1 MEYQAPLKDFQFLLH
16 TLLNFEQHCEALGL
30 TELNKDLADAIL
42 EEGARYASE
51 VIAPLNSVGDEQG
64 ATLNGGKV
72 ATPKGFVEAYRAY
85 CEAGW
90 AAMTG
95 PEAFG
100 GQGLPALLATPFH
113 EMLMSA
119 NLAFRI
125 YSGLTEGVV
134 LALNTHASETLKQ
147 TYLAKLVSGQW
158 AGTMCLTEPHA
169 GTDLALLRTSAKPC
183 ADNSYSINGTKIF
196 ISGGEQDLTENIIHL
211 VLARLSDAPAGIK
224 GISLFLVPKILPDSQ
239 AENALSCGA
248 LEHKMGIKG
257 AATCVINFD
266 GAKGYLVGQANQGLA
281 CMFTMMNDARFQVGL
296 QGLGI
301 AAQSYQGALRYA
313 RDRLQCR
320 SLSGTKNPELAADP
334 IIMHGDVRRMLLT
347 QKTLVEG
354 SRLLGLKAAMALDLE
369 HRGASQAIRQQA
381 SARAALLI
389 PIVKGFFTDMSMEV
403 SNLGVQVYGGHG
415 YIREWGMEQLVRDGR
430 ITQLYEGT
438 NGIQAQDLV
447 KRKILADKG
456 LALSALINDIRQDCA
471 QSQAN
476 EKIAPLASALLH
488 WLNRWQEM
496 ASLMHDNN
504 LNNPDSLSLNAC
516 DFLHF
521 SSYILLAWC
530 WLQQAQAAYENLP
543 HFDADQDFL
552 QAKIQCAHVY
562 FERILPRCIS
572 LMQILLGNTR
582 TIPSFQLDHF

>member
-16 TLLNFEQHCEALGL
+16 SLLNFEQHCASLGL
-30 TELNKDLADAIL
+30 TEINRALADAIL
-42 EEGARYASE
+42 EEGARYASN
-51 VIAPLNSVGDEQG
+51 VVAPLNSVGDEEE
-64 ATLNGGKV
+64 ATFSGGKV
-72 ATPKGFVEAYRAY
+72 STPRGFAAAYKAY
-85 CEAGW
+85 CDAGW

-95 PEAFG
+95 PEAFD

-134 LALNTHASETLKQ
+134 LALNAHGSESLKQ

-169 GTDLALLRTSAKPC
+169 GTDLALLRTSAKRGE
-183 ADNSYSINGTKIF
+183 DGSYSISGTKIF
-196 ISGGEQDLTENIIHL
+196 ISGGEQDLSENIIHL
-211 VLARLSDAPAGIK
+211 VLARLTDAPAGVK
-224 GISLFLVPKILPDSQ
+224 GISLFLVPKILPTRNE
-239 AENALSCGA
+239 ENTVSCGA
-248 LEHKMGIKG
+248 IEHKMGIKG
-257 AATCVINFD
+257 AATCVMNFD
-266 GAKGYLVGQANQGLA
+266 AAEGYLVGQENQGLA

-320 SLSGTKNPELAADP
+320 ALSGTKHPELAADP

-347 QKTLVEG
+347 QKALVEG
-354 SRLLGLKAAMALDLE
+354 SRLLGLKTAMALDLE

-381 SARAALLI
+381 GARVALLI
-389 PIVKGFFTDMSMEV
+389 PIVKAFFTDMSMEV
-403 SNLGVQVYGGHG
+403 SNLGVQIYGGHG

-447 KRKILADKG
+447 KRKILADEG
-456 LALSALINDIRQDCA
+456 AALSELIQEISRDCV
-471 QSQAN
+471 QYQAN
-476 EKIAPLASALLH
+476 IELAPLAKSLHH
-488 WLNRWQEM
+488 WLDHWQKM
-496 ASLMHDNN
+496 ASLMHTNS
-504 LNNPDSLSLNAC
+504 LENPDSLSLNAC

-530 WLQQAQAAYENLP
+530 WLQQAQTAHEDLASS
-543 HFDADQDFL
+543 DVDQDFL
-552 QAKIQCAHVY
+552 QGKIQCAHFY

-572 LMQILLGNTR
+572 LMQILLSNTR
-582 TIPSFQLDHF
+582 TTLTFQTSHF